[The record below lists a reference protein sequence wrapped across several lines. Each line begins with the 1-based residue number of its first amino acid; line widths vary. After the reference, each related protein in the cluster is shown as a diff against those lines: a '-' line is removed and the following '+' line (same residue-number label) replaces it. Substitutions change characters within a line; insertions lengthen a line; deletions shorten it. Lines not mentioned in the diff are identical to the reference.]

1 MIQQIPITNDEIY
14 ELSAF
19 AFQFTPAPEEIEK
32 KKEAKNMK
40 RYGDG
45 WREKIWLPR
54 FILFH

>member
-32 KKEAKNMK
+32 KKEAKK
-40 RYGDG
+40 T
-45 WREKIWLPR
+45 
-54 FILFH
+54 